1 MAAQDPSD
9 PEPRP
14 SDRAVAFHRFE
25 GVTRT
30 RRHETTLREHQ
41 VRQRRLVD
49 ANERHDGAP
58 WPVAGVYAKRG
69 TPALSLARRANKHAP
84 HAPRFARTPGTTTG
98 GGGTGERLRI
108 SLQPRRQRV

>member
-9 PEPRP
+9 AEPRP
-14 SDRAVAFHRFE
+14 SHRAVAFHRFE

-58 WPVAGVYAKRG
+58 WPVAGIHAMRV
-69 TPALSLARRANKHAP
+69 TPAISSARSSTNDAP
-84 HAPRFARTPGTTTG
+84 YAARFARTARSTAGSEATG
-98 GGGTGERLRI
+98 
-108 SLQPRRQRV
+108 